1 MPLSIA
7 VLMDPIGAIKIA
19 THVRIP
25 CVITAGDIEDVLV
38 RLVAGAKI
46 GTYFI
51 EKKEKV
57 LDGDSE
63 HEFIRSHFKNSKGS

>member
-1 MPLSIA
+1 MFW
-7 VLMDPIGAIKIA
+7 
-19 THVRIP
+19 
-25 CVITAGDIEDVLV
+25 CVWLQ
-38 RLVAGAKI
+38 GAKI

-51 EKKEKV
+51 EKKEKI